1 MPPWFAFFPFFS
13 PPEKD
18 IFVSGHGSDLGR
30 SRSFSFV
37 FFRNADVAIVL
48 KDSKWVTLIYP
59 FRMVPL

>member
-1 MPPWFAFFPFFS
+1 MPPWFAFFLFFFF
-13 PPEKD
+13 PEKD

-30 SRSFSFV
+30 SPVVFFR

-48 KDSKWVTLIYP
+48 KDSKWVVLIYP